1 MIKSV
6 KCNILLLIFVVS
18 GIAGYVSAAIPEPP
32 LNPVLPGADPH
43 VILAGDTVWI
53 YPTHYARPIH
63 QFYAYSSQDLQHWEQ
78 HGPVLEFKDVKWID
92 DDGAPKHGAWAPCIA
107 EKEGVYY
114 FYYSVGPQNPTP
126 SRIGVA
132 VGDNPAGPFVDS
144 GKPLLTGGDGFE
156 AIDPMVFTDPDSGIS
171 YFYAGGSA
179 GATLRVFE
187 LNPDMISFAQEVK
200 VETPPHFTEG
210 VFMHKRQDMYY
221 LSYSNGS
228 TRDASYNVH
237 YATSDNPTGPW
248 NYQGALL
255 KSDNDHKGPGHHSF
269 LNYPGTDTWFIVY
282 HRWNHQRGN
291 GPFHATRQVAI
302 DKLEY
307 DTDGLIQPIIMTA
320 GNIHLKTP
328 PTAFPPGVVIDHVPQ
343 ATGRYIGSPSL
354 TVLPNGDYLAAHD
367 FFGPESNEHEC
378 ATAAV
383 FRSSDRGESWQE
395 LTQLQCLFWPKVFV
409 HNNAAYIMGVEKHHG
424 RIVIRRSDDNGET
437 WTSPDTPETGLLT
450 PEGEYHTA
458 PMPVIEHNG
467 RLWRAFEDA
476 SGGTLWGLR
485 YMAGM
490 LSVPVEA
497 DLLNA
502 TNWTFSN
509 FIKGDRDWLDGD
521 FGGWLEGNAVVTRDG
536 KMLNILRVATTYCP
550 EKAAI
555 VTVSDDGKTASFD
568 PETGFTNFAGGAKKF
583 TIRYDE
589 KSDMYWS
596 LATVVLKKHEDAGK
610 PGSIRNTLALT
621 CSPDLHIWGVRC
633 ILLYHPD
640 VEAHGFQYVD
650 WRFDD
655 NDIIAACRT
664 AYNDGIGGA
673 RNNHD
678 ANFMTFHRFKDFREL
693 TMEDSVE
700 VPE

>member
-1 MIKSV
+1 MIYRISFAV
-6 KCNILLLIFVVS
+6 IMFLGVVMS
-18 GIAGYVSAAIPEPP
+18 VSAGLPTEAP

-43 VILAGDTVWI
+43 AVVLGSKVWI
-53 YPTHYARPIH
+53 YPTHYAHPVH
-63 QFYAYSSQDLQHWEQ
+63 QFYAYSSADLQHWEK
-78 HGPVLEFKDVKWID
+78 HGPVLEFEKVKWVYE
-92 DDGAPKHGAWAPCIA
+92 DGVKKHGAWAPCIT
-107 EKEGVYY
+107 EKDGKYY
-114 FYYSVGPQNPTP
+114 FYYSVGPQNLTP

-144 GKPLLTGGDGFE
+144 GKPLLTGGDGYE
-156 AIDPMVFTDPDSGIS
+156 AIDPMVFTDSKSGIS

-179 GATLRVFE
+179 GAKLRVFE
-187 LNPDMISFAQEVK
+187 LNPDMVSFAKEIM

-210 VFMHKRQDMYY
+210 VFMHERNGVYY

-228 TRDASYNVH
+228 TRDASYCVH
-237 YATSDNPTGPW
+237 YATADSPVGPW
-248 NYQGALL
+248 EYWGVILMSYSN
-255 KSDNDHKGPGHHSF
+255 HKGPGHHSVIQ
-269 LNYPGTDTWFIVY
+269 LPGTDSWFIVY
-282 HRWNHQRGN
+282 HRWNHQRGS

-307 DTDGLIQPIIMTA
+307 DADGMIQPVTMTA
-320 GNIHLKTP
+320 GNIYLDTP
-328 PTAFPPGVVIDHVPQ
+328 PEKLPPGSVIDHVPQ

-354 TVLPNGDYLAAHD
+354 VILPNGDYLAAHD
-367 FFGPESNEHEC
+367 FFGPESKEHDC

-383 FRSSDRGESWQE
+383 FRSSDKGGTWQE

-409 HNNAAYIMGVEKHHG
+409 HGDAAYIMGVEKHHG
-424 RIVIRRSDDNGET
+424 RIVIRRSDDNGAT
-437 WTSPDTPETGLLT
+437 WTTPDTPETGLLT

-467 RLWRAFEDA
+467 RLWRTFENA
-476 SGGTLWGLR
+476 GGGTQWGLR

-490 LSVPVEA
+490 MSVPVDA

-502 TNWTFSN
+502 ANWTASN
-509 FIKGDRDWLDGD
+509 FIKGEKAWLNGD

-536 KMLNILRVATTYCP
+536 HIVNILRVDTSGCP

-555 VTVSDDGKTASFD
+555 VTVSDDGKTATFN
-568 PETGFTNFAGGAKKF
+568 PETDFFDFPGGAKKF
-583 TIRYDE
+583 TIRYD
-589 KSDMYWS
+589 KQSDLYWS
-596 LATVVLKKHEDAGK
+596 LATIIPKKHEDAGK
-610 PGSIRNTLALT
+610 PGGIRNTLALT
-621 CSPDLHIWGVRC
+621 CSKDLRNWEVRS

-650 WRFDD
+650 WCFDG

-678 ANFMTFHRFKDFREL
+678 ANFMTFHRFSNFRDL
-693 TMEDSVE
+693 TMKDGVE
-700 VPE
+700 IPE